1 MLSTVEKNTLFFRK
15 NRIIDYSL
23 LLIFRQG
30 KGKGEGWGKGLRWHE
45 LGQGWEVAFYIIDF
59 LQVFTERKK
68 LEHKVK
74 SLFFKA
80 VSSIDPDS
88 FAERLLLFL
97 SNSIL

>member
-1 MLSTVEKNTLFFRK
+1 MLSIVEKNTLFFRK
-15 NRIIDYSL
+15 NKIIDYSL

-30 KGKGEGWGKGLRWHE
+30 KGEGKGWGWGKGPLWHE

-88 FAERLLLFL
+88 FAERLL
-97 SNSIL
+97 